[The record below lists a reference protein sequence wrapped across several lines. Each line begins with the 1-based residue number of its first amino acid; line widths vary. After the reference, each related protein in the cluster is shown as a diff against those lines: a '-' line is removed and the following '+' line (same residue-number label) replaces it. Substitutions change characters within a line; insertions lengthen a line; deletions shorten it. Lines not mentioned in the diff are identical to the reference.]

1 MKVNS
6 FYNIPVKSEHSQAVS
21 NESVVWTGKSSQLVN
36 LKSNILCLLLIVGL
50 YIAAIKWYSYLLLG
64 IPLIAIKIIYDWY
77 FTFSAKYVLTNQRLI
92 RKSGVLNVV
101 TFEIELY
108 RVKDALLF
116 EPLLLRLVSLGNIYL
131 SSSQRSTHNFTIEAV
146 PDAGQLREII
156 RRLVETRRSE
166 KGVGEFDASNY
177 SN

>member
-1 MKVNS
+1 MKANS
-6 FYNIPVKSEHSQAVS
+6 FYNIPVISAHSQAVG
-21 NESVVWTGKSSQLVN
+21 NESVVWTGRSSQLVN
-36 LKSNILCLLLIVGL
+36 LKGNIISLVLIVAL

-64 IPLIAIKIIYDWY
+64 IPLIAVKMVYDWY
-77 FTFSAKYVLTNQRLI
+77 YTHSAKYVLTNQRLI
-92 RKSGVLNVV
+92 RKSGILNVV

-146 PDAGQLREII
+146 PDAAQLRELI
-156 RRLVETRRSE
+156 RKLVETRRSE

-177 SN
+177 YN